1 MRERLRTGV
10 ADALLCLIV
19 VALVVELWI
28 TRSSGSR
35 STVEL
40 AAFSGA
46 CAVALLVMLLARM
59 AARRARAD
67 AAEADRVAAAAR
79 ESAFEAQVAARA
91 EAVRAA
97 HVRSTP
103 RSTRSSSRSWP
114 PNRRSSGRPIPTTSS
129 CGCGRRKTTHTRPW
143 RSSVTPVRSS
153 PSDRPACQVVRGHRS
168 GEADRRP
175 GRRSGPVSRLRPAA
189 AALSR

>member
-46 CAVALLVMLLARM
+46 CAVVLLVMLLARM
-59 AARRARAD
+59 AARHARA
-67 AAEADRVAAAAR
+67 AAARADRVAAAAR
-79 ESAFEAQVAARA
+79 EAAFEAQVAARA
-91 EAVRAA
+91 ESVRAA
-97 HVRSTP
+97 HVSVQDAVNEIIVEIVAAQQAIVREAYPDDILLRLRAAEDNAHASLEILGHAGAVIADRDRSRWARGRHVTGSP
-103 RSTRSSSRSWP
+103 IGRS
-114 PNRRSSGRPIPTTSS
+114 RRT
-129 CGCGRRKTTHTRPW
+129 GRR
-143 RSSVTPVRSS
+143 
-153 PSDRPACQVVRGHRS
+153 
-168 GEADRRP
+168 
-175 GRRSGPVSRLRPAA
+175 
-189 AALSR
+189 